1 MVTCPWC
8 GTTYTGFQSN
18 CDKCGGPMPPP
29 VQATAPNAPNFNPY
43 SVRLPAPPPAPR
55 PIADRYAWTLMFTD
69 GWAVAALVFS
79 ILGAVF
85 TLVGFVTTI
94 AIITAFIGLPFL
106 VLGLGFLIG
115 GLAIIQRR
123 LKSARETVEVL
134 KTGQATEGQITGLE
148 ENYNV
153 RINERHPWTI
163 RYMFQ
168 VGGQNY
174 TGQVN
179 TLNMPGPLL
188 QPGQPAWVLYL
199 PNTPQRSALYPHP

>member
-29 VQATAPNAPNFNPY
+29 MQAPTPNVDPY
-43 SVRLPAPPPAPR
+43 SLRLPKPPPAPR
-55 PIADRYAWTLMFTD
+55 PFADRYAWTLMFTD
-69 GWAVAALVFS
+69 GSAVVSLVFT

-106 VLGLGFLIG
+106 LLGVALLIG
-115 GLAIIQRR
+115 GLAMMRSR
-123 LKSARETVEVL
+123 LAKARETVEVL
-134 KTGQATEGQITGLE
+134 KVGESTEGQITGLE

-153 RINERHPWTI
+153 RINGRNPWTI

-168 VGGQNY
+168 AGGQNY

-188 QPGQPAWVLYL
+188 QPGQPTWVLYL
-199 PNTPQRSALYPHP
+199 PNTPEKNVLYPHP